1 LLNLIARPTRKL
13 AVSPRSSP
21 APSFACLLAVIC
33 ALSGCAPASVKLAP
47 ADLAQLQVEREI
59 LALHYYTEPAKVV
72 DPLKE
77 KLTNP
82 GLADLGMLLLP
93 GGLVLTLIDIQR
105 KHDAAPEIPELR
117 LNPADDVKQQVLA
130 QLRTRGFTNMRSMW
144 EPIRDD
150 SREAL
155 ERQFGKSAVVLLFKT
170 TRWTV
175 ISMPS
180 EKNRHGFPAAV
191 RAQLLR
197 LADQRVLWQA
207 NCDIRAPEIGGED
220 AAAGQTA
227 GASSARPATSARW
240 LFERVN
246 EAAATCA
253 TDLLRQWDERRGK
266 DT

>member
-1 LLNLIARPTRKL
+1 M
-13 AVSPRSSP
+13 RSG
-21 APSFACLLAVIC
+21 SFHHLVGLLAVVC
-33 ALSGCAPASVKLAP
+33 AFTGCAPTSVKLSQ
-47 ADLAQLQVEREI
+47 ADVARLQTEQEI
-59 LALHYYTEPAKVV
+59 LALHYYTEPVKLV

-82 GLADLGMLLLP
+82 GLADVGMLLLP

-105 KHDAAPEIPELR
+105 KADAGPETPELR
-117 LNPADDVKQQVLA
+117 LNPADDVKQRVLA
-130 QLRTRGFTNMRSMW
+130 QLPARGLTNLRSMW

-155 ERQFGKSAVVLLFKT
+155 ARQFGKSAVVLVFKT
-170 TRWTV
+170 TQWTV
-175 ISMPS
+175 LSLPS

-191 RAQLLR
+191 QAQLLR

-207 NCDIRAPEIGGED
+207 TCAIRAPETGGKD
-220 AAAGQTA
+220 GAAGQTV
-227 GASSARPATSARW
+227 GANGVRAMPPARW

-246 EAAATCA
+246 EAAAGCA
-253 TDLLRQWDERRGK
+253 TDLLRQWDQRRGQ

>member
-1 LLNLIARPTRKL
+1 MRSRPWHTS
-13 AVSPRSSP
+13 V
-21 APSFACLLAVIC
+21 CLLAAVC
-33 ALSGCAPASVKLAP
+33 AFSGCAPASIKLSP
-47 ADLAQLQVEREI
+47 ADLTRLQSEQEI
-59 LALHYYTEPAKVV
+59 LALHYYTEPVKPV
-72 DPLKE
+72 DPLTE

-105 KHDAAPEIPELR
+105 KADAAPEIPELR

-130 QLRTRGFTNMRSMW
+130 QLGTRGLTNLRSMR

-155 ERQFGKSAVVLLFKT
+155 ERQFGKSAVVLVFKT
-170 TRWTV
+170 TRWT
-175 ISMPS
+175 ILSLPS

-191 RAQLLR
+191 QAQMFR
-197 LADQRVLWQA
+197 LADQQVLWQA
-207 NCDIRAPEIGGED
+207 TCAIRTPETGGE
-220 AAAGQTA
+220 
-227 GASSARPATSARW
+227 GASAGPDGGRPVPAARW

-253 TDLLRQWDERRGK
+253 TDLLRQWDQRRGPEL
-266 DT
+266 

>member
-1 LLNLIARPTRKL
+1 M
-13 AVSPRSSP
+13 RSGSLRCLV
-21 APSFACLLAVIC
+21 CLLAVVW
-33 ALSGCAPASVKLAP
+33 AFSGCAPASVKLSQ
-47 ADLAQLQVEREI
+47 ADLAQLQTEREI
-59 LALHYYTEPAKVV
+59 LALHYYTEQVKPI

-82 GLADLGMLLLP
+82 GLADLGILLLP

-105 KHDAAPEIPELR
+105 KADAGPETPELR
-117 LNPADDVKQQVLA
+117 LNPADDVKQRVLA
-130 QLRTRGFTNMRSMW
+130 QLTARGLTNLRSMW

-155 ERQFGKSAVVLLFKT
+155 QRQFGKSAVVLVFKT
-170 TRWTV
+170 TQWTV
-175 ISMPS
+175 LSLPS

-191 RAQLLR
+191 QAQLFR

-207 NCDIRAPEIGGED
+207 TCAIRAPEIGGED
-220 AAAGQTA
+220 APAGQTA
-227 GASSARPATSARW
+227 GPNGWRAIPPARW

-246 EAAATCA
+246 EAAAGCA
-253 TDLLRQWDERRGK
+253 TDLLRQWDQRRGQ

>member
-1 LLNLIARPTRKL
+1 
-13 AVSPRSSP
+13 V
-21 APSFACLLAVIC
+21 ACAF
-33 ALSGCAPASVKLAP
+33 SGCAPVSIKLSP
-47 ADLAQLQVEREI
+47 ADLAQLQAEREI
-59 LALHYYTEPAKVV
+59 LALHYYTEPAKPV

-82 GLADLGMLLLP
+82 SLADIGILLLP
-93 GGLVLTLIDIQR
+93 GGTVLTLIDIMR
-105 KHDAAPEIPELR
+105 KADAEPETPEIR

-130 QLRTRGFTNMRSMW
+130 QLGALGWTNMRSVW

-150 SREAL
+150 SREGL
-155 ERQFGKSAVVLLFKT
+155 ERQFGKSAVVLVFKT

-180 EKNRHGFPAAV
+180 EKNRHGFPTAV
-191 RAQLLR
+191 QAQLLR
-197 LADQRVLWQA
+197 LVDQRTVWQA
-207 NCDIRAPEIGGED
+207 TCTIPAPDIGGGD
-220 AAAGQTA
+220 A
-227 GASSARPATSARW
+227 GAGSTPGTNAQRPGPSARW

-253 TDLLRQWDERRGK
+253 TDLLKQWDQRRGK